1 MVNKKY
7 PSQEFLYVLL
17 FHIVAPHC
25 KIMEMKT
32 ATPRILPHFPTTSEL
47 FLLKMMRQWDISII
61 DTPNI
66 HCVKRVHIRSYSG
79 PHFSHIFPHSDWIR
93 RDTELTG
100 ILNQQPYHSDF
111 HMLPGEVQQNWQQ
124 LVNHQV
130 PLIGLNIDKCGLNV
144 KEICLNQGLIAM
156 KLYLLWRKRTAMC

>member
-93 RDTELTG
+93 RDTEYLSIFSPNAG
-100 ILNQQPYHSDF
+100 
-111 HMLPGEVQQNWQQ
+111 
-124 LVNHQV
+124 
-130 PLIGLNIDKCGLNV
+130 KCGKNV
-144 KEICLNQGLIAM
+144 DQNNSEYFHFVCSGNQGL
-156 KLYLLWRKRTAMC
+156 C